1 MRFPSSFRPLQ
12 CLYLQNWCTT
22 MTEAGTP
29 PTDGKDLEALE
40 EKCKSLIVQLD
51 AELKELAALIARS
64 KAHIRIDALYTIPLR
79 DVGTVD
85 PNKEIEVTR
94 PEGSEAVDLVIH
106 ALTHILLAPGQDPK
120 STFRTPGAVG
130 LPTLVLEQIQ
140 ATNQLRMQLFENI
153 KAAPRLMRTRIW
165 KSLDFLS
172 SLQAMR
178 VTPVLA
184 EPKLI
189 RFYWDTGSVTTRWVA
204 RDLMQDWEDQLK
216 KLRGQV
222 PTPDEVVDGSVEKTL
237 LFSLEQMRAKLKNFD
252 ERVAIH
258 RPGTP
263 HVRAR
268 ITDPTVVDAK
278 TGEIKPYLGMAA
290 VPFVYDIALDPP
302 KISALS
308 SYSPSES
315 KRAAKEDVFEPE
327 PLVDRMKVYR
337 YVASRR
343 EYGPF
348 EKKSS
353 ARNVRASNPLP
364 GKSVEPKQ

>member
-1 MRFPSSFRPLQ
+1 MI
-12 CLYLQNWCTT
+12 
-22 MTEAGTP
+22 EAGTSL
-29 PTDGKDLEALE
+29 TDAKALETLE
-40 EKCKSLIVQLD
+40 EKCKGLIIQLD

-79 DVGTVD
+79 DVGKVD

-130 LPTLVLEQIQ
+130 LPSLVLEKIQ

-153 KAAPRLMRTRIW
+153 KVAPRVMRTRIW

-204 RDLMQDWEDQLK
+204 RDLMQHWEDQLK
-216 KLRGQV
+216 ELRGQV
-222 PTPDEVVDGSVEKTL
+222 PTADEVIDGSVEKTL

-278 TGEIKPYLGMAA
+278 TGEIKPYLGMAV
-290 VPFVYDIALDPP
+290 VPFVYDIALEPP

-308 SYSPSES
+308 SYSPS
-315 KRAAKEDVFEPE
+315 
-327 PLVDRMKVYR
+327 
-337 YVASRR
+337 
-343 EYGPF
+343 
-348 EKKSS
+348 
-353 ARNVRASNPLP
+353 
-364 GKSVEPKQ
+364 